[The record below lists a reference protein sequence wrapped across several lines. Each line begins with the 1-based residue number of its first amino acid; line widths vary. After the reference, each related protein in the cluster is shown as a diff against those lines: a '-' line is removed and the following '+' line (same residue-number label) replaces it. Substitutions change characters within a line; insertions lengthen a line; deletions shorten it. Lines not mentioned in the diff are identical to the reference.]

1 MTVIGNRS
9 IIVLLLT
16 YFLVSSVSLRA
27 QDIHFS
33 HVNRQPIY
41 QNPANAGLF
50 DGDFR
55 FTANYKDQWRNVSV
69 PFSTVA
75 VAMDSKWKKYGLN
88 YGILFFHDQVG
99 DGKFQTLE
107 FSGTLGKTLKLDK
120 DSIHTI
126 TAGIQLGLNYRTLD
140 ESKFYFD
147 NQFNGVNFDPGLP
160 TGEVLNNTSKAN
172 FNSSAGLVYQ
182 WNKSKKEKLTT
193 GLSGHNLNRPDQS
206 FYGKPLQRDVRI
218 SAFAIYDR
226 RINTDFAIVP
236 GFSYNIQG
244 KYREFLPGAQLRY
257 YLVDKLGEYKTVDG
271 GIWFRSRDAIIV
283 RAGIAIDNWS
293 FAISYDTNIS
303 KLVPASNAR
312 GGLELSAH
320 YIIKRFKPA
329 VIKHRICPD
338 YI

>member
-9 IIVLLLT
+9 VFILLLT
-16 YFLVSSVSLRA
+16 YCLISSVSLRA

-120 DSIHTI
+120 DSVHTV
-126 TAGIQLGLNYRTLD
+126 TAAIQLGLNYRTLD

-182 WNKSKKEKLTT
+182 WNKSKKEKLTA

-218 SAFAIYDR
+218 SAFAIYDH
-226 RINTDFAIVP
+226 RINSDLAIVP

-271 GIWFRSRDAIIV
+271 GIWFRSRDAIII

-303 KLVPASNAR
+303 KLIPASNAR

-329 VIKHRICPD
+329 AIKHRICPD